1 VDWRR
6 PVAGDG
12 QGQLTPVPVEGM
24 RPRQYARS
32 VLTPQIS
39 ESPYVSLVTFRRN
52 GTGVPTPVW
61 AVEDEGE
68 LLVWT
73 RDDSGKAKRLRN
85 GSRVT
90 VTPCDA
96 RGRTAEGAEPA
107 EGTARL
113 MTEEGGL
120 ERVRKAMARKYGWR
134 FRIVDSGG
142 ALFRL
147 GKRPH
152 VGVAVTL

>member
-1 VDWRR
+1 MSSAIADSR
-6 PVAGDG
+6 
-12 QGQLTPVPVEGM
+12 
-24 RPRQYARS
+24 
-32 VLTPQIS
+32 
-39 ESPYVSLVTFRRN
+39 YVSLTTFKRD
-52 GTGVPTPVW
+52 GTAVATPVW
-61 AVEDEGE
+61 AVADGGE

-73 RDDSGKAKRLRN
+73 RDDSGKVKRVRN
-85 GSRVT
+85 GARVT

-113 MTEEGGL
+113 MTEQGGL
-120 ERVRKAMARKYGWR
+120 DRVRRAMARKYGWQ
-134 FRIVDSGG
+134 FRVADSGG
-142 ALFRL
+142 ALLRL